1 MSQNEDSAPK
11 TEQEL
16 IARICESEQARKKL
30 RIAGAPEVGMFWMI
44 DQEPLIEKT
53 PLNEA
58 GERVDFF
65 APKSHSETWPT
76 LQRIGVVPQNSKYE
90 HYPRGRVD
98 YEKETSSFVLLA
110 DKCILQNAP
119 MVQKI
124 LSRFRLPSQTK
135 TESDPHYKCPKCR
148 AE

>member
-1 MSQNEDSAPK
+1 MNQNEDSAPK

-30 RIAGAPEVGMFWMI
+30 RIAGAPEVGIFWVI
-44 DQEPLIEKT
+44 EEEPLIEKT
-53 PLNEA
+53 PLNED

-76 LQRIGVVPQNSKYE
+76 LQRIGVVPRNSKYE
-90 HYPRGRVD
+90 DYPRGRVVYD
-98 YEKETSSFVLLA
+98 NETRSFTFLA
-110 DKCILQNAP
+110 DECILRDAQ

-124 LSRFRLPSQTK
+124 LSSFRLPSQTK

-148 AE
+148 G